1 MKILEGRRSVCRLE
15 RNGGGEMEKLKCPK
29 KKLRAKM
36 EIKKEKEKKEINSMN
51 QYYPQLHRRAGWIE
65 AAVDTTI
72 ILSTDS
78 DPTLSVTQ

>member
-1 MKILEGRRSVCRLE
+1 
-15 RNGGGEMEKLKCPK
+15 
-29 KKLRAKM
+29 M

-65 AAVDTTI
+65 AAVDTTR